1 MSKGL
6 LIVLFSSHVYI
17 FGRIMTHHPHYII
30 TGPPSSGKTTLIKS
44 LQDLNYKCY
53 PEMAR
58 LVIQNNIKN
67 DVDCFPWNN
76 TLDFSHQVFLE
87 ISNLLSSI
95 NTDFCFFDRSLVD
108 IIAYMDISKI
118 SRNKIYINA
127 IKTSS
132 YNKNVFFLPYWE
144 DIYTID
150 LQRRESKE
158 QAKLIEKNL
167 RLIYNELGFN
177 LIDVPMNVIKERVD
191 FILKNVQ
198 SF

>member
-1 MSKGL
+1 
-6 LIVLFSSHVYI
+6 
-17 FGRIMTHHPHYII
+17 MTHHPHYII

-127 IKTSS
+127 IKTSN

-150 LQRRESKE
+150 LQRRETKE

-177 LIDVPMNVIKERVD
+177 LIDVPMSVLKERVD
-191 FILKNVQ
+191 FIIKNVQ

>member
-1 MSKGL
+1 
-6 LIVLFSSHVYI
+6 
-17 FGRIMTHHPHYII
+17 
-30 TGPPSSGKTTLIKS
+30 
-44 LQDLNYKCY
+44 
-53 PEMAR
+53 
-58 LVIQNNIKN
+58 
-67 DVDCFPWNN
+67 
-76 TLDFSHQVFLE
+76 
-87 ISNLLSSI
+87 
-95 NTDFCFFDRSLVD
+95 
-108 IIAYMDISKI
+108 MDISKI

>member
-177 LIDVPMNVIKERVD
+177 LIDVPINVLKERVD

>member
-1 MSKGL
+1 
-6 LIVLFSSHVYI
+6 
-17 FGRIMTHHPHYII
+17 MTHHPHYII

-67 DVDCFPWNN
+67 GVDCFPWNN

-177 LIDVPMNVIKERVD
+177 LIDVPMTVLKERVD